1 MNGVSTDAR
10 FGKTDAYFIWDM
22 SAYYMFN
29 ENWKIFGGA
38 QNVFDDSYIITRHPY
53 GPRSGPPGFVYIGI
67 EALY

>member
-1 MNGVSTDAR
+1 
-10 FGKTDAYFIWDM
+10 M

-38 QNVFDDSYIITRHPY
+38 QNIFNESYVVTRHPY
-53 GPRSGPPGFVYIGI
+53 GPRTGAPAFVYVGV